1 MAAASVGRVTE
12 ADVLAA
18 ISTSYD
24 TVADTYA
31 ERFPATRLGPLGHAM
46 LRAFAEIVLA
56 ESKGPVADLGCGP
69 GAVTAVLAGH
79 GLEVSGVDLSPRM
92 VELARAAHPELE
104 FSVGS
109 ITALDLPDGGLGGA
123 LAHFSTHHLPPE
135 QLPTVFGEFHR
146 VLAPGGHLLLGTHL
160 GADEHIR
167 PTEAYGGHPVSY
179 EWFLVRGEL
188 IESLLTAAGLTITAR
203 LDEPNPSGTGRS
215 FAYFLARKPG

>member
-1 MAAASVGRVTE
+1 MAVASVRRVTE
-12 ADVLAA
+12 AAVLAA

-24 TVADTYA
+24 TVADTYV
-31 ERFPATRLGPLGHAM
+31 ERYPATSVGPLGHAM

-79 GLEVSGVDLSPRM
+79 GLEVCGIDLSPRM
-92 VELARAAHPELE
+92 IELAGAAHPELE

-109 ITALDLPDGGLGGA
+109 ITALDLPDDELGGA

-135 QLPTVFGEFHR
+135 QLPGVFAEFHR

-160 GADEHIR
+160 GPGEHFR

-179 EWFLVRGEL
+179 ESYLLPGDV
-188 IESLLTAAGLTITAR
+188 IESMLTDAGFETAAR
-203 LDEPNPSGTGRS
+203 LDQPNPKGAGRS
-215 FAYFLARKPG
+215 FAYFLARKID